1 MNLSTAREVVL
12 PAPGGGILLPRILSR
27 LSSPS

>member
-12 PAPGGGILLPRILSR
+12 PSRGCMILLPRILSR